1 MIRDSTTALLAAEK
15 ESSGLAAF
23 YEANSEI
30 ILIILTIALVS
41 AVTWILVRAARRLTM
56 RVLSKAQARLD
67 RAEAG
72 TATQHGAQQVVRRVR
87 TMNSLITNVIVWV
100 QVAIAAAIILAIL
113 GVNVTAIF
121 ASAGVIAAALTFS
134 AQALL
139 KDILTGVFLI
149 AEDQLDVG
157 DVVDV
162 GFGAGVVESVSL
174 RVTQVRAFDG
184 YLWTVRNGEIE
195 HLANRSRG
203 WVRMI
208 LELDFAP
215 ESDLDHAKEVV
226 LTALAGAVATH
237 AAPHEI
243 QAPPSYWGVSGLSGY
258 GFRLKFLVEYS
269 ASAFD
274 RLDAGMREAAY
285 RAIIADPKLQL
296 ALGPIDSPI
305 ASTTS
310 IASTSEKQGGK

>member
-1 MIRDSTTALLAAEK
+1 MNRESAALLLVTEK
-15 ESSGLAAF
+15 EGSGLATF
-23 YEANSEI
+23 YEANSVI
-30 ILIILTIALVS
+30 ILIILTVALVTT
-41 AVTWILVRAARRLTM
+41 VTWILVRTTHRLTV

-72 TATQHGAQQVVRRVR
+72 TANQHGAQQVVRRVR
-87 TMNSLITNVIVWV
+87 TMSSLITSFIVWV
-100 QVAIAAAIILAIL
+100 QVTIAAAIIFAIL

-139 KDILTGVFLI
+139 KDILTGLFLI
-149 AEDQLDVG
+149 AEDQIDVG

-162 GFGAGVVESVSL
+162 GFGPGVVESVNL
-174 RVTQVRAFDG
+174 RITQVRAFDG

-203 WVRMI
+203 WMRMI
-208 LELDFAP
+208 LEIDFAP
-215 ESDLDHAKEVV
+215 ETDLDHAKEVV
-226 LTALAGAVATH
+226 LTALTASLKTI
-237 AAPHEI
+237 AAPQEI
-243 QAPPSYWGVSGLSGY
+243 QAPPTYWGVSGISGY

-285 RAIIADPKLQL
+285 RAIHADSKLKL

-305 ASTTS
+305 ATTN
-310 IASTSEKQGGK
+310 ALPLPTSGSQG